1 MKKILL
7 QCELIC
13 RQFHNN
19 AKGEH
24 LNFIYLLK
32 NKLLPFAISISNAKN
47 KLESNLVREMKDLY
61 TEHYKTL
68 PKK

>member
-1 MKKILL
+1 MKKFLP

-13 RQFHNN
+13 RQLHNN

-24 LNFIYLLK
+24 LSFIYLLK

-47 KLESNLVREMKDLY
+47 KLKSNLVREMKDLY
-61 TEHYKTL
+61 TEHY
-68 PKK
+68 